1 MKLSSVK
8 PNAFYDL
15 KAGKP
20 KQIEYDND
28 GSFLFRFNISK
39 HIGIP
44 EGEEVEKQIGWKCCE
59 VRVWGKASVSSI
71 KQKVVDLGY
80 SNIERAKLEE
90 DYNKHTLGVK
100 INENAVKEY
109 IEYLNFTEEVE
120 SVIVKYLAQ

>member
-39 HIGIP
+39 
-44 EGEEVEKQIGWKCCE
+44 QIGWKCCE

-80 SNIERAKLEE
+80 SSTERAKLEE

-100 INENAVKEY
+100 VNENAVKEY

-120 SVIVKYLAQ
+120 SVIVKSLAQ